1 MKITE
6 VCDILVKHKSLQPA
20 LDEINAAKA
29 SQGETAIT
37 AAVLKD
43 FEELD
48 HIFTEK
54 WNSCAKRYLSGKI
67 KHEVQYLDLTLVKS
81 EFLTEKSYFKI
92 AAEFKVSTPVFF
104 ASLNKQLDIRGK
116 SLNDYK
122 VALGLVEPNTKAKA
136 TTATTDSAPETLGEW
151 VKLLS
156 SLEAKITSQ
165 QEDMVEMINY
175 LDSRLIVLESKDIQ
189 VIC

>member
-6 VCDILVKHKSLQPA
+6 VCDILVKHKSIQPA
-20 LDEINAAKA
+20 LDEINAVKA

-37 AAVLKD
+37 AAFLKD

-48 HIFTEK
+48 HVFTEK

-67 KHEVQYLDLTLVKS
+67 KHEVQYLDLALVKS

-122 VALGLVEPNTKAKA
+122 VALGLVEPNTKAT
-136 TTATTDSAPETLGEW
+136 TTATTDSALETLEEW
-151 VKLLS
+151 VNLLS

-165 QEDMVEMINY
+165 HEDMVEMINY
-175 LDSRLIVLESKDIQ
+175 LDSRLIALESKDIQ
-189 VIC
+189 IIC